1 MTSSRNKLY
10 GWLLFFSAIGYLWV
24 FYNLLFTHADS
35 GATLCLFKTITHLPC
50 PSCGVTR
57 TICSL
62 IHPEESISKIVNPLG
77 ILVAAMMLIV
87 PLWILID
94 LLINKKSFYNQY
106 INIERFLQ
114 KPPVAI
120 SSILLITF
128 VWIWNIVKGL

>member
-1 MTSSRNKLY
+1 MTTSRNKLY

-24 FYNLLFTHADS
+24 FYNLLFVPADG

-62 IHPEESISKIVNPLG
+62 IHQEESIGSVINPLG
-77 ILVAAMMLIV
+77 ILVAVMMLIV

-94 LLINKKSFYNQY
+94 LLIKKESFYNQY
-106 INIERFLQ
+106 INIENFLQ
-114 KPPVAI
+114 KRPIAI